1 MEDWKRTF
9 LSSSMSH
16 VLNCFDDS
24 SWTTSFSR
32 RAINNLIQLL
42 YPQLWP
48 RKRGFLGFTPLWWWQ
63 RPHRCPHRS
72 HTSDLQR
79 AKHWWCL
86 RSVVERWRHCY
97 LGTFPVWWWQQW
109 ILSCIGKRGNNVMKL
124 KGSVSA
130 TGKQSIYC
138 KAQPNRVSDYLLLV
152 FKGVCWLIG
161 YFWTTTSA
169 SSFCIQLML
178 PVYFACAKVQTHIIC
193 LFTCQWRMLKAFYPS
208 TNCTRW
214 YG

>member
-1 MEDWKRTF
+1 MP
-9 LSSSMSH
+9 H

-79 AKHWWCL
+79 AKQLMVPSQRCCGMEVLLLGDIPSMVVTAVDPELHRERWKQ
-86 RSVVERWRHCY
+86 RDEVERVRFCNWKSKY
-97 LGTFPVWWWQQW
+97 LLQDPT
-109 ILSCIGKRGNNVMKL
+109 
-124 KGSVSA
+124 
-130 TGKQSIYC
+130 KQSFWPFITC
-138 KAQPNRVSDYLLLV
+138 FQGCLPAHRVFFEQQLQLV
-152 FKGVCWLIG
+152 
-161 YFWTTTSA
+161 T
-169 SSFCIQLML
+169 SSFCIQLVL
-178 PVYFACAKVQTHIIC
+178 PVYFACAKVQIHIIC
-193 LFTCQWRMLKAFYPS
+193 PIYMPVENA
-208 TNCTRW
+208 
-214 YG
+214 